1 MCTLSAIILALSGLG
16 PILNGLVAQFSC
28 LATFHGKYKGY
39 KGRIVK
45 TESRTRL
52 KFSC

>member
-1 MCTLSAIILALSGLG
+1 MCTLSAITLALSGLG

-28 LATFHGKYKGY
+28 FATFHGKY

-52 KFSC
+52 KFGC